1 MRNPRGD
8 PIKGTIC
15 AIMGFIGLVYGVWML
30 LSPLNLLF
38 VSYLGVF
45 PGLTGFLLNTI
56 LFIPFGYLLVR
67 KWLQTMQKR
76 TSGPAAG
83 IDVLEPVGG
92 VPESGDEWGRATRPY
107 TKKAAPQILG
117 SKSEIREAPLGIDD
131 GFFVKMPDLDTGEA
145 LFDADE
151 LRSRAMTRSK
161 VSSGGWIRKR
171 ASSRGSGSLK
181 SSETEK
187 HGRPRRSKTPR
198 GEVGSIDI
206 PATVVAAVSRMGKK
220 KGAPLEIKAEDIREK
235 SFTGR
240 IPLTVILVI
249 DVSMSMKGS
258 MIQVR
263 RLVERMER
271 EIRGSR
277 DRVGIIAFKDSG
289 AVEVQAPTTNWN
301 KVYGALSRLRI
312 SGLTP
317 LAEGLMRAMETI
329 KRERMRNP
337 DIEPLVVIISDFSP
351 NIPLAQ
357 SVGPG
362 HARYTPVRDLVK
374 AARLARKENIRL
386 AAVNADVN
394 QKNWVKFLKRRY
406 HDALELATLLRMR
419 KEGYKDPVATIL
431 AVPEFRKTFGAYLIA
446 RIAGGRC
453 YLSQEVLAM
462 DSVIGEFLEGSTRRT
477 RISEQDLKQVD
488 AYLPE

>member
-1 MRNPRGD
+1 
-8 PIKGTIC
+8 
-15 AIMGFIGLVYGVWML
+15 MGFIGLVYGVWML
-30 LSPLNLLF
+30 FSPLNLLF

-45 PGLTGFLLNTI
+45 PGMIGFSLNTI

-76 TSGPAAG
+76 KSGPAAG
-83 IDVLEPVGG
+83 IDVLEPGGG
-92 VPESGDEWGRATRPY
+92 VPERGDEWGRATRPY
-107 TKKAAPQILG
+107 SKKDAPQILG

-131 GFFVKMPDLDTGEA
+131 GFFVKMPDLAAGEA
-145 LFDADE
+145 LFDADD

-187 HGRPRRSKTPR
+187 HGRPKRSKIPS
-198 GEVGSIDI
+198 GEINSIDI
-206 PATVVAAVSRMGKK
+206 PGTVVAAVSRAGKK
-220 KGAPLEIKAEDIREK
+220 KRGTPLEIKAEDIREK

-263 RLVERMER
+263 KLVERMER

-301 KVYGALSRLRI
+301 KVYGALSKLRI

-337 DIEPLVVIISDFSP
+337 DMEPLVVIISDFSP

-386 AAVNADVN
+386 AAVNVDLN

-462 DSVIGEFLEGSTRRT
+462 DSVIGEFLEDNTRRT
-477 RISEQDLKQVD
+477 RIREQDLKQVD
-488 AYLPE
+488 AYLPK